1 MQAHGRLSAAASPDD
16 LAVAVLAALQGGF
29 LLGQVHASH
38 SAHPKMEGKLQKMP
52 GCCLVNPTRNQ
63 GLWTRTR
70 GCPRFGSGADGP
82 MNQTSSRRDDPAP
95 RRAVDERTGYDELF
109 ELAVM
114 SALGA

>member
-1 MQAHGRLSAAASPDD
+1 
-16 LAVAVLAALQGGF
+16 
-29 LLGQVHASH
+29 
-38 SAHPKMEGKLQKMP
+38 
-52 GCCLVNPTRNQ
+52 
-63 GLWTRTR
+63 
-70 GCPRFGSGADGP
+70 